1 MKVNYTLAIVGFLTF
16 SSAFAQDNDQAFSK
30 AIKKGDTYIVKKMVD
45 RNPEIINEIDKNGYT
60 PLHNAAYNRQKLV
73 VDQLLAS
80 GADAN
85 VVQSKHGSTP
95 LHSAASKKCN
105 AGVIKSLID
114 KGADQT
120 KVDNYGKTPLEYAT
134 QCKKKSK

>member
-1 MKVNYTLAIVGFLTF
+1 MKVKYTLLVAGLLTI
-16 SSAFAQDNDQAFSK
+16 SSAFAQNDDAAFSK
-30 AIKKGDTYIVKKMVD
+30 AVKGGDTHTVKKIVD
-45 RNPEIINEIDKNGYT
+45 SNPSIVHKTDKNGYT
-60 PLHNAAYNRQKLV
+60 ALHNAAYHGQKIV
-73 VDQLLAS
+73 ADHLLAS

-85 VVQSKHGSTP
+85 AAQSKHGSTP

-105 AGVIKSLID
+105 AGVVKSLLN

-134 QCKKKSK
+134 QCKKKNK